1 MDNDL
6 SKKLSAILGDP
17 DMMDKIKSIASGF
30 SAPSAPPQKQ
40 DRCEEAQ
47 ADCSSCSRTMP
58 CGAQALCP
66 INCEQSALIKNLNNS
81 RTLLTALKPFLDSER
96 CARIDKILGMMK
108 IAEIMGYLK

>member
-30 SAPSAPPQKQ
+30 SSSSAPEKKT
-40 DRCEEAQ
+40 DRCEEAKK
-47 ADCSSCSRTMP
+47 DCSACSRTMP

-66 INCEQSALIKNLNNS
+66 ITCEQSALLKNLNNS

-96 CARIDKILGMMK
+96 CARIDKILSMMK

>member
-40 DRCEEAQ
+40 DRCEEAK
-47 ADCSSCSRTMP
+47 ADCRVSKCSDRVWI
-58 CGAQALCP
+58 GL
-66 INCEQSALIKNLNNS
+66 KNLVAN
-81 RTLLTALKPFLDSER
+81 R
-96 CARIDKILGMMK
+96 
-108 IAEIMGYLK
+108 